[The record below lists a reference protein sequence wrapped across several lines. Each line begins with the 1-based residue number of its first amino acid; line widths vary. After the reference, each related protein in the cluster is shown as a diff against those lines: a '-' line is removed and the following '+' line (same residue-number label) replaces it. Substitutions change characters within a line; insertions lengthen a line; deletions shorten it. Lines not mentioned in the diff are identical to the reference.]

1 MKTKD
6 LKIFSVTF
14 LAGDNTF
21 RQVSGVKLEEEET
34 VQDFIM
40 KRAIPR
46 MRQEPKTDAE
56 MVGEYKFCVATE
68 IDLKDAI
75 KEVTVEKIVEKEVI
89 KELVVNKLEDPKSIL
104 RYMRDTYAK
113 KEERVVFNRII
124 RRTK

>member
-1 MKTKD
+1 MEND

-21 RQVSGVKLEEEET
+21 RQVSGVKLKEEET

-40 KRAIPR
+40 KRAIPK
-46 MRQEPKTDAE
+46 MRQEPKSDGE

-68 IDLKDAI
+68 IDLNDAV
-75 KEVTVEKIVEKEVI
+75 KEVMTEKIVEKEVI
-89 KELVVNKLEDPKSIL
+89 KELIVNKLDDPKSVL

-113 KEERVVFNRII
+113 KEERKVFNSII
-124 RRTK
+124 RRIK